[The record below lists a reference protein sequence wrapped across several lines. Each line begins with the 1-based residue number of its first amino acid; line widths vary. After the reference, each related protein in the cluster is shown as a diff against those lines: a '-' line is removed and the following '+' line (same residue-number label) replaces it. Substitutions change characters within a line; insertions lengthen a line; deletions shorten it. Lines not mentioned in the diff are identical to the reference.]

1 VVNDLP
7 EAEEPLA
14 KEPLEEEPLKEMG
27 FLDHLDDLR
36 SMLISVLVAWLG
48 TSIVLWFF
56 SGYVLDFL
64 LAGIPVE
71 SLYFHAPVEAFMVR
85 LKLSFISGFLISFP
99 YVLFR
104 VWSFISPGLFKSEKK
119 VIVPLILPASVLF
132 YTGAAF
138 AYWIMIPV
146 VLEFLI
152 QFGTELLSP
161 LISVDRYF
169 EFIARL
175 CFAFGIVFQ
184 LPLVIVSLT
193 SLGVISPRAL
203 LRQWRWVILLIFITG
218 AVLTPPD
225 PASQLLMA
233 LPLVLLFL
241 VSATLSLLIE
251 KRRLGKEEDDHDP
264 AP

>member
-1 VVNDLP
+1 M
-7 EAEEPLA
+7 AE
-14 KEPLEEEPLKEMG
+14 KDREELKEMG
-27 FLDHLDDLR
+27 FLGHLNELR
-36 SMLISVLVAWLG
+36 SMLIASLVAWVG
-48 TSIVLWFF
+48 SSIILWFF

-71 SLYFHAPVEAFMVR
+71 SLYFHAPVDAFMVR
-85 LKLSFISGFLISFP
+85 LKLSFMTGFLLSFP
-99 YVLFR
+99 YILFR
-104 VWSFISPGLFKSEKK
+104 VWAFISPGLFKSEKR
-119 VIVPLILPASVLF
+119 VILPLIVPATLLF

-152 QFGTELLSP
+152 KFGTEMLSP
-161 LISVDRYF
+161 LISVDKYF
-169 EFIARL
+169 GFIARL

-203 LRQWRWVILLIFITG
+203 LRQWRWVILLIFVTG
-218 AVLTPPD
+218 GILTPPD

-233 LPLVLLFL
+233 LPLVFL
-241 VSATLSLLIE
+241 YLISATLSLLIE
-251 KRRLGKEEDDHDP
+251 RRKTRDGVES
-264 AP
+264 